1 MNEIQSIVKTYILI
15 VKTLH
20 GDPGDNLSV
29 IIKGTDGQTEK
40 LALGKSQSHQKT
52 FKDNQTDLFLL
63 ASNINNIGKIFQIE
77 FYPDIK
83 FKEWKHNNIFIID
96 GIHVYHDLISI
107 YSLVPSTNSPSI
119 VNVTEPYIE
128 SQESIYYAFIKTGN
142 DSCSKGCYPK
152 LSLFGNNQQHTEI
165 DMKSS
170 YRMHSLSINNNNAL
184 EKHQF
189 DIFQWQDHNIGTI
202 ERMHLQLY
210 SENKQSKCQWP
221 IDWMFVIH
229 HKYSFTGRIM
239 LNRIIKINRFI
250 SIDFEQKPLSIT
262 GEHGDSF
269 DIQKKYND
277 NITSLSFLNKQ
288 SNATSDDIGRYYV
301 IIRNIDGTTGDV
313 YINFH
318 SDDLTS
324 SGEQHLSKSENYPD
338 HPFTSKHTDL
348 FHIKALEIGH
358 IHSVS
363 IRLDETTKEHSLT
376 LDLLYIIHN
385 SIVYEFDLKY
395 IILNKEQSNKEFI
408 PRSHPILSDGKAS
421 YYIATHTADKMLSGT
436 NASFQIVVKGAN
448 GIFGPIELKE
458 SLTNDNDPFEKECVD
473 LFRIED
479 IDIGD
484 PLSVSITLEPKGLL
498 PSLFSGAKCERI
510 MFIKNGEYNS
520 LWQLVGDLKSK
531 EAKIISLP
539 IHQQPTIKKTPQ
551 ISNILPEPVYSKTHD
566 EPSLLNTTNEIYSS
580 KIKPLINNIQKS
592 VSIDNLKMAE
602 IEDHQKRHTFAPSL
616 YQAQQNYREL
626 RRLLKKMNGPIQK
639 ETKTRPERL
648 S

>member
-20 GDPGDNLSV
+20 GDPGDNVTV

-52 FKDNQTDLFLL
+52 FRDNQTDLFLL
-63 ASNINNIGKIFQIE
+63 VSNIINIGKISQIE
-77 FYPDIK
+77 FYPNIK
-83 FKEWKHNNIFIID
+83 FKEWKYNNIFIMD
-96 GIHVYHDLISI
+96 GIHVYRDLISI

-119 VNVTEPYIE
+119 VNVSEPYIE

-269 DIQKKYND
+269 DIQKKYDD
-277 NITSLSFLNKQ
+277 NITSLNFLNKQ

-301 IIRNIDGTTGDV
+301 IIRNLDGTTGDV

-318 SDDLTS
+318 GDDLTS

-338 HPFTSKHTDL
+338 HPFISKHTDL

-436 NASFQIVVKGAN
+436 NASFQIVVKGTN

-473 LFRIED
+473 LFHIED

-484 PLSVSITLEPKGLL
+484 PLSVSITLESKGLL

-531 EAKIISLP
+531 EAKTISLP
-539 IHQQPTIKKTPQ
+539 IHQQQTIKKTPQ
-551 ISNILPEPVYSKTHD
+551 ISNIPPEPVYFKTHD
-566 EPSLLNTTNEIYSS
+566 EPSVLNTTNEIYSS
-580 KIKPLINNIQKS
+580 EIKPLINNIQKS

-639 ETKTRPERL
+639 ETKTRPEKL